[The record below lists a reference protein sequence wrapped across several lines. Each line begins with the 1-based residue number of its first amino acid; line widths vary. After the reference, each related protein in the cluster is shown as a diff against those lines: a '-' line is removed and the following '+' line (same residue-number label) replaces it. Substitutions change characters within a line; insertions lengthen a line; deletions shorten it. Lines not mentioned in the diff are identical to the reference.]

1 MACSSVT
8 SIVSR
13 LSLLRLTTNTIT
25 IRPITF
31 SFSQSSSLPFFLS
44 PKYNKVQIQS
54 NPSFYFESSPPIPIS
69 IIYFLCLMILS
80 N

>member
-31 SFSQSSSLPFFLS
+31 SFSQSSSLPFLLS
-44 PKYNKVQIQS
+44 PKSNKVQIQS
-54 NPSFYFESSPPIPIS
+54 NPSFYFESSPPIPIP

>member
-25 IRPITF
+25 IRPINF
-31 SFSQSSSLPFFLS
+31 SFSQSSSLPFLLS
-44 PKYNKVQIQS
+44 PKSNKVQIQS
-54 NPSFYFESSPPIPIS
+54 NPCFYFESSLPIPIS